1 MEGLIPYLLHAMK
14 KQKSPHSRRHS
25 FRCLSDTSN
34 RSYHLLIGADSAEG
48 SSHRR
53 TFSDF
58 QPDYFSDHQRSPR
71 GLGCFPKN
79 VAGAGSVMSPAA
91 SKHNNGTETAVT
103 SGYQASFS
111 TTATVNVNHRR

>member
-14 KQKSPHSRRHS
+14 KQKQPH
-25 FRCLSDTSN
+25 D
-34 RSYHLLIGADSAEG
+34 RSYHLLIGVDDSADG

-103 SGYQASFS
+103 SGYQASA
-111 TTATVNVNHRR
+111 ATVNVNHRR

>member
-79 VAGAGSVMSPAA
+79 VTGAGSVMSPAA

-103 SGYQASFS
+103 SGYQASA
-111 TTATVNVNHRR
+111 ATVNVNHRR

>member
-14 KQKSPHSRRHS
+14 KQKQPH
-25 FRCLSDTSN
+25 N
-34 RSYHLLIGADSAEG
+34 RSYHLLIGADDSADG

-58 QPDYFSDHQRSPR
+58 QPPAPDYFSDHRCSPR
-71 GLGCFPKN
+71 GLGCFPNN
-79 VAGAGSVMSPAA
+79 VTGAGSVMSPAA

-111 TTATVNVNHRR
+111 TAATVNVNHRR